1 MCVCVCV
8 CDFFVGFLVF
18 LDVFKSQSGLTVTG
32 SYVQVYLLSTAS
44 YVTYILSLFPG
55 KLSGKTQ
62 RHGD

>member
-8 CDFFVGFLVF
+8 IFFVGFLVF
-18 LDVFKSQSGLTVTG
+18 LDAFKSQSGLTVTR

-44 YVTYILSLFPG
+44 YVTYILSLFPR

-62 RHGD
+62 CHGN